1 VKRLLG
7 VCALLW
13 GCGAAPRGDRV
24 TLELANRADYLEAR
38 LEDRVLA
45 PYLAANPD
53 LRVVRQGA
61 ATYRPGYHDR
71 VLTSIV
77 AGTPPDVFLLD
88 NIDVPG
94 LINRGALLDLT
105 PYLARAGVDLGCLDQ
120 TVLSMFTRGD
130 ALYALPKGYTPL
142 LVVYN
147 KDLFDRA
154 GIPYP
159 TDAWTW
165 DDFLRIAKRLTRDTD
180 GDGVIDQWGTYFD
193 RRPLLWIPWIWAGG
207 GDVLCPDGRRAS
219 GCLDG
224 PHTIAALRWYTG
236 WMTRYG
242 IAPRNHN
249 PLKAAGDDF
258 RLFTSGRIAMM
269 TTGHFWVPRI
279 RPYVADGRL
288 RAGFVA
294 IPHRAGFRS
303 ATVIY
308 ASGYAVP
315 ALVTRRKRSIELAA
329 YLTDSL
335 AEGLRGEA
343 GLELP
348 VVTGAAQALVARDTL
363 GWEAAFLRA
372 ATAGRAPWGARI
384 EQWRDV
390 EAALPDLMDRI
401 TLTGADPAAAARE
414 LAREVDRLLAVTR

>member
-1 VKRLLG
+1 VKRVLG
-7 VCALLW
+7 VCALVW
-13 GCGAAPRGDRV
+13 GCSGAPRGDSV

-38 LEDRVLA
+38 LEDHVLA
-45 PYLAANPD
+45 PYVAANPD
-53 LRVVRQGA
+53 LRVVQQGA
-61 ATYRPGYHDR
+61 VTYQAAYRDR

-88 NIDVPG
+88 NIDVPA
-94 LINRGALLDLT
+94 LVNRGALLDLT

-159 TDAWTW
+159 TDDWTW

-193 RRPLLWIPWIWAGG
+193 RRPFLWIPWIWAGG

-224 PHTIAALRWYTG
+224 PNTIAAIRWYTG

-242 IAPRNHN
+242 IAPRAIN
-249 PLKAAGDDF
+249 PLKSAGDDF
-258 RLFTSGRIAMM
+258 RLFSSGRIAMM
-269 TTGHFWVPRI
+269 TTGHSWVPRVHA
-279 RPYVADGRL
+279 YVAAGRL

-294 IPHRAGFRS
+294 IPHRIGFRPV
-303 ATVIY
+303 TVIY

-335 AEGLRGEA
+335 ADALRGEA

-348 VVTGAAQALVARDTL
+348 AVTAAARALVARDTL

-384 EQWRDV
+384 ERWREV

-401 TLTGADPAAAARE
+401 TLTGADPATAARE
-414 LAREVDRLLAVTR
+414 LAREIDRLLVGIQ